1 MPSLQYT
8 GSDLRRRERFI
19 LSPIFKTS
27 FPYFFF
33 FLPLKDM
40 THLHFPVLADQN
52 LLIESKRNQLIV
64 VTLNSSPL
72 LFEYSAYG
80 GLIDY
85 M

>member
-8 GSDLRRRERFI
+8 GSDLRRRVRFI

-33 FLPLKDM
+33 FLKDV

-52 LLIESKRNQLIV
+52 LLIETKRNQLIV

-72 LFEYSAYG
+72 LFEYSAYCG
-80 GLIDY
+80 PIDY
-85 M
+85 R

>member
-1 MPSLQYT
+1 M
-8 GSDLRRRERFI
+8 RFI

-33 FLPLKDM
+33 FLKDV

-52 LLIESKRNQLIV
+52 LLIETKRNQLIV

-72 LFEYSAYG
+72 LFEYSAYCG
-80 GLIDY
+80 PIDY
-85 M
+85 R